1 MVPGGGGGGGD
12 PHGAAAHH
20 PLSARFAPGGTAEI
34 PLLKSRKNEG
44 E

>member
-12 PHGAAAHH
+12 PHGAAADY
-20 PLSARFAPGGTAEI
+20 PVSAGFAPGGTAEI